1 MRRSQGVATYV
12 GDYDSQKTTPCDL
25 KLSPFAGQKK
35 YEAKVHISNTNME
48 KEKNTAGGNSGD
60 QDAWPIPSEC
70 DHLAKSLFTQQS
82 IHHIHISPI

>member
-1 MRRSQGVATYV
+1 MHLQKDWCVQDGWRQKEILFIQKVMRRSQGVATDV
-12 GDYDSQKTTPCDL
+12 GDYGSQKTTPCDL

-60 QDAWPIPSEC
+60 QDA
-70 DHLAKSLFTQQS
+70 
-82 IHHIHISPI
+82 